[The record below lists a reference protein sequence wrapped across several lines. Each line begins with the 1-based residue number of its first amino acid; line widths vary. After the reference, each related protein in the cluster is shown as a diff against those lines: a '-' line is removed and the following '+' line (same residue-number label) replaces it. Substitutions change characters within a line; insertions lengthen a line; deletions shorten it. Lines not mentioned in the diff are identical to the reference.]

1 MEKETAFIEF
11 RDVTKRFDGLTV
23 LDRVNLQI
31 YEGHITTIIGKS
43 GVGKSVLLKHI
54 IGLLSPDEGTILF
67 NRKPVHQMKKNEW
80 DSYRSR
86 ISYMFQ
92 NNALFDSMTVFDNI
106 AMPLR
111 QTTNLGKKEIKKKVM
126 NRIEQT
132 ELTEVAFRY
141 PSELSGGM
149 QKRVALA
156 RALVTDPKIVLFDEP
171 TTGQDPIRKNVIL
184 SMIAQYKRKFGFTAV
199 IISHDI
205 PDVFFISDRILL
217 LWEGK
222 IGFQGP
228 YEEAIKMK
236 HPLIDEFFD
245 SLEGLQDE
253 LTGLLSKQMFRSR
266 YTTIWER
273 RLTDTSITAILFS
286 VELDLITEALGARAA
301 LEVVK
306 SLGEYINVH
315 LGALGGF
322 SARQSRD
329 HILTIL
335 PYAELNEARQLLN
348 NFAKG
353 LQHRALLDIQ
363 TTARAKIDASQCFEI
378 YVYAGTTEV
387 KSNDSLDDI
396 INRAKANQS
405 IIATVTCELP
415 EVRAA

>member
-1 MEKETAFIEF
+1 MEKKTALIECK
-11 RDVTKRFDGLTV
+11 DVTKRFNSSTV

-54 IGLLSPDEGTILF
+54 IGLLSPDEGSILF
-67 NRKPVHQMKKNEW
+67 NGKPVHQMKKNEW

-111 QTTNLGKKEIKKKVM
+111 QTTNLSRKEIKKKVI
-126 NRIEQT
+126 NRIDQT
-132 ELTEVAFRY
+132 ELSDVAFKY

-156 RALVTDPKIVLFDEP
+156 RALVTDPMIVLFDEP

-184 SMIAQYKRKFGFTAV
+184 SMIAHYKRKFGFTAV

-217 LWEGK
+217 LWEGT
-222 IGFQGP
+222 IGFQGT

-236 HPLIDEFFD
+236 HPLIDEFFN
-245 SLEGLQDE
+245 SLEGFQDE

-266 YTTIWER
+266 YATIWER
-273 RLTDTSITAILFS
+273 GLIETSATAILFS
-286 VELDLITEALGARAA
+286 VELDLITEALGSRLA

-306 SLGEYINVH
+306 SLGQYINEH

-329 HILTIL
+329 HILSIL
-335 PYAELNEARQLLN
+335 PYAEPDEARQLLDS
-348 NFAKG
+348 FAKG
-353 LQHRALLDIQ
+353 LRNSALLDIQ
-363 TTARAKIDASQCFEI
+363 ITSQTKIEASQCFEI
-378 YVYAGTTEV
+378 YVYAGVTQA
-387 KSNDSLDDI
+387 KLNDSLEDI
-396 INRAKANQS
+396 IDRAKVNQS
-405 IIATVTCELP
+405 IIATHRCEIQAD
-415 EVRAA
+415 RAA